1 MLTCHQTTEE
11 EKYLL
16 SAWEYPGEYAVY
28 NSAPY
33 EEQKRTGGSFANPQN
48 QFYSFYDGTRLVG
61 YVNLREKENGLF
73 LGMGVH
79 PDTCSRGYGRQIIHI
94 AYEIA
99 QKQFRHTQLHLI
111 VRAWNTRAVRC
122 YEKAGF
128 RMEGAPF
135 CQTTPSGEDTFYHMI
150 KEK

>member
-1 MLTCHQTTEE
+1 MLTYHQTTEE

-16 SAWEYPGEYAVY
+16 SAWEYPGEYAMY
-28 NSAPY
+28 NSEPY
-33 EEQKRTGGSFANPQN
+33 EVQKRTGSGFANPQN
-48 QFYSFYDGTRLVG
+48 CFYSFYDGNRVIG
-61 YVNLREKENGLF
+61 YVNLREKETGLF

-79 PDTCSRGYGRQIIHI
+79 PDACNQGYGRQIIHI

-99 QKQFRHTQLHLI
+99 QKQFQHTQLHLI
-111 VRAWNTRAVRC
+111 VRAWNARAVRC

-135 CQTTPSGEDTFYHMI
+135 CQTTPSGEDTFYRMI